1 MQHVSSHLQQC
12 YSELTGEI
20 SQTLKRSCEAVET
33 PQIKHFKTLGT
44 MHVNDSLVSCLFL
57 LVFPGPKSLSA
68 LQKDLQGRVATYSRP
83 YSMSVSYS
91 STKVVRS
98 LT

>member
-12 YSELTGEI
+12 HSELAGEI

-33 PQIKHFKTLGT
+33 PEIKHFKTLCT
-44 MHVNDSLVSCLFL
+44 MYLNDRLITSSLVSCLAL

-68 LQKDLQGRVATYSRP
+68 L
-83 YSMSVSYS
+83 
-91 STKVVRS
+91 
-98 LT
+98 